1 MNKKYRK
8 KAYCPDTIGKNL
20 VAQKVSLYA
29 EGNKLMTHYIRKKVL

>member
-20 VAQKVSLYA
+20 VAQKVSC
-29 EGNKLMTHYIRKKVL
+29 MRKAISL

>member
-20 VAQKVSLYA
+20 VAQKVSCMRNQSLKS
-29 EGNKLMTHYIRKKVL
+29 GRQGK